1 MKFSI
6 QEVPEKQLASLGLD
20 RNSVGRLP
28 EKTLKA
34 LFSGMRTSL
43 IRFSLKANSADSS
56 STKVFDARLSL
67 SRKHDGSVTM
77 KVHPAG
83 SGNSDSVQLDPAE
96 RERLSKGEGAVVGK
110 TILDKDGRERKA
122 LVGIDPATG
131 ATVAVDSE
139 KLKAPRSIGGVR
151 LDEEQKKAW
160 KRGEE
165 VKVGGKSYRFD
176 PTKEDGISESTRLR
190 FSHSRVQDTDIAI
203 DAALLASG
211 LGHVILLEHLADM
224 LIHTRLQKD
233 RNRLSDPAF
242 RDAVAKVAMELSRR
256 EQRNA
261 SEKGRPSGEKSD
273 SGSALNQAAEHKS
286 GRSHS
291 VRR

>member
-1 MKFSI
+1 MKFSLGEI
-6 QEVPEKQLASLGLD
+6 PDMHLKRLGLD
-20 RNSVGRLP
+20 RELMGRLP
-28 EKTLKA
+28 ERTLKA
-34 LFSGMRTSL
+34 LLSGVRTSL
-43 IRFSLKANSADSS
+43 MRFSLSGNAGDSS
-56 STKVFDARLSL
+56 SARVLDAKLSL
-67 SRKHDGSVTM
+67 SRKPDGGVTM
-77 KVHPAG
+77 KVHPAAP
-83 SGNSDSVQLDPAE
+83 GNSDSVQLDPAE
-96 RERLSKGEGAVVGK
+96 RDRLSNGEVTVVGK
-110 TILDKDGRERKA
+110 AIQDRDGRERKA

-131 ATVAVDSE
+131 AAVAVDGE
-139 KLKAPRSIGGVR
+139 KLKAPHSIGGVR
-151 LDEEQKKAW
+151 LDEEQRKAW

-190 FSHSRVQDTDIAI
+190 FSHSRVQGTDIAI

-242 RDAVAKVAMELSRR
+242 RDALAKAAMELTRR

-261 SEKGRPSGEKSD
+261 FDKGRSSGEKSD
-273 SGSALNQAAEHKS
+273 PESALKHAAEQMS
-286 GRSHS
+286 GQSHS
-291 VRR
+291 MRR

>member
-1 MKFSI
+1 
-6 QEVPEKQLASLGLD
+6 
-20 RNSVGRLP
+20 
-28 EKTLKA
+28 
-34 LFSGMRTSL
+34 
-43 IRFSLKANSADSS
+43 
-56 STKVFDARLSL
+56 
-67 SRKHDGSVTM
+67 
-77 KVHPAG
+77 
-83 SGNSDSVQLDPAE
+83 
-96 RERLSKGEGAVVGK
+96 VVGK
-110 TILDKDGRERKA
+110 TILDGDGRERKA

-131 ATVAVDSE
+131 AAVAVDGE
-139 KLKAPRSIGGVR
+139 KLKPPRSIGGVR
-151 LDEEQKKAW
+151 LDEEQRKAW

-176 PTKEDGISESTRLR
+176 PTQEDGISESTRLR

-224 LIHTRLQKD
+224 LIHTRLQKN

-242 RDAVAKVAMELSRR
+242 RDAVAKAAMELSRR

-273 SGSALNQAAEHKS
+273 PGSALNQAAELKS
-286 GRSHS
+286 GQSHS
-291 VRR
+291 MRR

>member
-6 QEVPEKQLASLGLD
+6 GEIPDMHLRRLGLD
-20 RNSVGRLP
+20 REAIGQLP
-28 EKTLKA
+28 ERTLKA
-34 LFSGMRTSL
+34 LLTGMRTSL
-43 IRFSLKANSADSS
+43 MRFFITSDAGDASLA
-56 STKVFDARLSL
+56 KVLDARLSL
-67 SRKHDGSVTM
+67 SRRTDGNVAM
-77 KVHPAG
+77 KVHPANDG
-83 SGNSDSVQLDPAE
+83 GRDAVELGPAE
-96 RERLSKGEGAVVGK
+96 RDRLSKGEGTVVGK
-110 TILDKDGRERKA
+110 TILDRDGRERKA

-131 ATVAVDSE
+131 AAVAVDSE

-151 LDEEQKKAW
+151 LDEKQRKSW
-160 KRGEE
+160 KRGED
-165 VKVGGKSYRFD
+165 VQVGGKSYRFD
-176 PTKEDGISESTRLR
+176 PTQEDGISESTRLR

-242 RDAVAKVAMELSRR
+242 RDAVAKAAMELSRR

-261 SEKGRPSGEKSD
+261 SEKGRSSGDKPD
-273 SGSALNQAAEHKS
+273 PGSALKQTDEQKS
-286 GRSHS
+286 GQSHFM
-291 VRR
+291 RR